1 MAQRKYPT
9 EQQHQRALSDQA
21 AAYIA
26 DALMQL
32 ALDFENNHYAEIRR
46 HYEAVAPGTDN
57 DPRQLELFPEFQSPS
72 PSSELIGPTPP

>member
-1 MAQRKYPT
+1 MARCKYPT

-32 ALDFENNHYAEIRR
+32 ALDFENRPLR
-46 HYEAVAPGTDN
+46 
-57 DPRQLELFPEFQSPS
+57 
-72 PSSELIGPTPP
+72 

>member
-1 MAQRKYPT
+1 MARRKYLT
-9 EQQHQRALSDQA
+9 EQQHKRVLSDQA

-46 HYEAVAPGTDN
+46 HYEAVAPGTDK
-57 DPRQLELFPEFQSPS
+57 DPRQLELFPEFQSPG
-72 PSSELIGPTPP
+72 PSSG

>member
-1 MAQRKYPT
+1 MARRKYPT

-32 ALDFENNHYAEIRR
+32 ALDFENSHYAEIRR
-46 HYEAVAPGTDN
+46 YYEAIAPRPDK
-57 DPRQLELFPEFQSPS
+57 DPRQLELFLES
-72 PSSELIGPTPP
+72 

>member
-1 MAQRKYPT
+1 MTRRKYPT
-9 EQQHQRALSDQA
+9 EQQRQRALSDQA